1 MVAGCTNFLQ
11 MNPSI
16 LVTRRPLVT
25 ETTLDANIVSTSIK
39 KSLPSYGT
47 FRNLFASPPPPQVTK
62 NAQNME
68 LFLKGNVVKSYLE
81 KGPATDSTVTETVL
95 YL

>member
-25 ETTLDANIVSTSIK
+25 ETTLDAN
-39 KSLPSYGT
+39 
-47 FRNLFASPPPPQVTK
+47 
-62 NAQNME
+62 M
-68 LFLKGNVVKSYLE
+68 
-81 KGPATDSTVTETVL
+81 
-95 YL
+95 